1 MILHAIRNF
10 VVSVFPTSHAEC
22 LLSLE
27 NNRQRSANK
36 LRGLIKDTTMAS
48 VDRTPTPMW
57 LYVIHVRT
65 YILSYVEGFAG
76 VSSYTTM
83 YEKHE
88 KDIASYHDLLTHK

>member
-1 MILHAIRNF
+1 MSI
-10 VVSVFPTSHAEC
+10 FPASHTEC

-57 LYVIHVRT
+57 LYVTHVRT
-65 YILSYVEGFAG
+65 YISSYVRGG
-76 VSSYTTM
+76 ICGRVIVY
-83 YEKHE
+83 
-88 KDIASYHDLLTHK
+88 DNV